1 MSSHSGARCGRG
13 PVALAGGRR
22 WSGRLTLRAGW
33 ACDRVAGPSS
43 LEEGSPYHLVTPRV
57 QRDGRIFRPAV
68 LVASALALACVVA
81 AVASSGA
88 SRSVLQAVPGQSSE
102 VPLEMM
108 PDPAEAVTVAQETIN
123 QVNPFHRGGSW
134 IGEQPALAL
143 APPRRLRRR
152 GLGSRH
158 APVLGM
164 AVPPHRRHHRTG
176 R

>member
-1 MSSHSGARCGRG
+1 M
-13 PVALAGGRR
+13 
-22 WSGRLTLRAGW
+22 
-33 ACDRVAGPSS
+33 AGPSS

-108 PDPAEAVTVAQETIN
+108 PDPAEAGDETGESASEVVEIVPAGGTLVVFDSRSMLHAVTPSLKPRIALTAWLEHVSARYASSKSN
-123 QVNPFHRGGSW
+123 SL
-134 IGEQPALAL
+134 LAL
-143 APPRRLRRR
+143 A
-152 GLGSRH
+152 
-158 APVLGM
+158 
-164 AVPPHRRHHRTG
+164 
-176 R
+176 